1 MDKFLETQYL
11 LRLNHKEMENQNRSI
26 TSKLELV
33 IKEVES
39 VIKNFPNNNKKVKD
53 QMTLLVNCI
62 ILRRSNSSKLK
73 RKEYFLTYLMRS
85 ALP

>member
-26 TSKLELV
+26 TSKVELV

>member
-26 TSKLELV
+26 TSKVESV

-53 QMTLLVNCI
+53 QMTLLVNCN